1 MYESLC
7 NQFKKKMLK
16 DSWNVHSCL
25 AIFMALYK
33 PVSPVVPIQVQKT
46 KLMYAS
52 WLSLN
57 CPNNIPNQ
65 IFKKLAE
72 IHVFFF
78 LTKYATTMLHWLPHL
93 GYTDSSAI
101 QKIHQFFLL
110 PLLAALAGVTAGTAA
125 W

>member
-72 IHVFFF
+72 IHHVFFF
-78 LTKYATTMLHWLPHL
+78 N
-93 GYTDSSAI
+93 
-101 QKIHQFFLL
+101 KICNYHV
-110 PLLAALAGVTAGTAA
+110 ALATPPGLH
-125 W
+125 